1 MGKITAGD
9 VEKAL
14 EQIKTVR
21 RRSYHFVKECKYCGE
36 PFETLDEESDI
47 CLRCQIIQDM
57 QLPVDTL
64 VNGNFIK
71 LWQDGRY
78 NNIGIEAILKEI
90 CEGVILLSPD
100 IPRSKSTGYKWKKQN
115 VTNESIEEYV
125 EFLKQQLD
133 GRFDAIVVMRYRSD
147 GNFSVF
153 AFRYSTKAWEQ
164 VKDES
169 KLFKKKVI
177 MGLMSKVIAEELN
190 EKRKRATLQHSIRL

>member
-14 EQIKTVR
+14 EQIKTIR

-36 PFETLDEESDI
+36 PFETLNDESDT
-47 CLRCQIIQDM
+47 CLRCTIIQDM
-57 QLPVDTL
+57 QLPEDTL

-71 LWQDGRY
+71 LWQNGRY
-78 NNIGIEAILKEI
+78 NNVGIEVILKEI

-100 IPRSKSTGYKWKKQN
+100 IPRTRSTGYKWKKQN

-125 EFLKQQLD
+125 EFLKKQLD

-153 AFRYSTKAWEQ
+153 AFRYGTKAWEQ

-169 KLFKKKVI
+169 TLFKKKVI
-177 MGLMSKVIAEELN
+177 MGLMSKIIAEELDD
-190 EKRKRATLQHSIRL
+190 KRKRATIQHSVRL